1 LQPKLL
7 KNGKFGLYDK
17 SVMIQIERKDYMN
30 TLKALRDKN
39 LIKMLTGVRRC
50 GKSTVMQ
57 MFRDYLRADGVKE
70 NQIVFLNFEDYEN
83 RKYLTDLDA
92 LYYDIIG
99 QLDTSKRCY
108 VFLDEIQQVKEF
120 ERLVDG
126 LYVKP
131 NIDVYVTGS
140 NAYLLSSELGTLLT
154 GRYISIHIL
163 PFSFKEYLLTQ
174 SDISRTDLLFANY
187 LDTGGMPG
195 IFDLPENLIRNYILD
210 VIQNIIQKD
219 VLVRNKWKN
228 EDHFNK
234 TLSFLFDSVGSVV
247 TTKKITNYL
256 ITNNNL
262 AISHHT
268 VANYIDSVV
277 EAYMFYKVRR
287 FDLRGKGL
295 LQTQEK
301 YYSVD
306 SGLKKFFLGDK
317 INQDLGHNLEN
328 IVYLELLRR
337 GNKIHIGKAD
347 NTEIDF
353 VIRTPKNEMEY
364 IQVAWTTK
372 ETSTFEREIRPFEL
386 VNDFNR
392 RILLTTDVE
401 PATTYKGIQKIN
413 VIDWLLEE

>member
-1 LQPKLL
+1 M
-7 KNGKFGLYDK
+7 D
-17 SVMIQIERKDYMN
+17 

-39 LIKMLTGVRRC
+39 LIKVLTGVRRC

-57 MFRDYLRADGVKE
+57 MFRDYLRTDGVKE
-70 NQIVFLNFEDYEN
+70 NQIIFLNFEDYEN
-83 RKYLTDLDA
+83 RKYLNDLDA
-92 LYYDIIG
+92 LYYDIVNR
-99 QLDTSKRCY
+99 LDTNKRCY

-154 GRYISIHIL
+154 GRYISIHVL

-174 SDISRTDLLFANY
+174 TDISRTDLLFAKY

-195 IFDLPENLIRNYILD
+195 IFDLPENMIRNYILD

-228 EDHFNK
+228 EDNFNK
-234 TLSFLFDSVGSVV
+234 TLSFLFDSVGSVI
-247 TTKKITNYL
+247 TTKKIANYL
-256 ITNNNL
+256 KTNNNI

-268 VANYIDSVV
+268 VANYIDAVV
-277 EAYMFYKVRR
+277 ESYMFYKVRR

-301 YYSVD
+301 YYTVD
-306 SGLKKFFLGDK
+306 LGLKKYFLGDK
-317 INQDLGHNLEN
+317 ISQDLGHNLEN

-337 GNKIHIGKAD
+337 GNSVHIGKAD

-353 VIRTPKNEMEY
+353 VIRTPQNETEY

-372 ETSTFEREIRPFEL
+372 ENSTFEREIRPFEL

-401 PATTYKGIQKIN
+401 PATTYKGIQKRNI
-413 VIDWLLEE
+413 IDWLLEE